1 MPGRERSPS
10 GWPAQAIRCSRRSR
24 NSILPRT
31 NGATC
36 AINELGTPARADDL
50 DPLPSTAAAYG
61 LRLGQLAHLILR
73 KRADLPDRE

>member
-1 MPGRERSPS
+1 M
-10 GWPAQAIRCSRRSR
+10 
-24 NSILPRT
+24 PRT

-50 DPLPSTAAAYG
+50 DPLTSTAAAYG

-73 KRADLPDRE
+73 KRADLPVRE